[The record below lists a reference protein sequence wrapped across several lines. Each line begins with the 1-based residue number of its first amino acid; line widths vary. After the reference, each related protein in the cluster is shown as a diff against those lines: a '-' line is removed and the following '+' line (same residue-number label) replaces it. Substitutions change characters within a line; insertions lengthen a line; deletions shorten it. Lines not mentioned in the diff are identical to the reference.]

1 MDPPPGPGSRA
12 RYEPEESRIT
22 MVREEVGARSGL
34 LPGRS
39 TLSST
44 MASDNTY
51 HKHVAFCPRPE
62 RNVRALSL
70 NRMAALAL
78 PVALATSAVAVQP
91 VAAQV
96 PSGIVATVRHATTGA
111 PVAGATV
118 RARPGGA
125 SCVTAG
131 DGRCRLALVSG
142 MAEVST
148 TADGFAPDTQSLQ
161 LVAGALLPVTFE
173 LEPSALRLPEIV
185 AVGARAAERA
195 AAGSPVPADVISS
208 QRLVNTGLTETWEQ
222 LQRLVPSVHVPH
234 IPIGDN
240 HARPITLRGLAPHHA
255 LVLVNGKRRHAAPVL
270 LAGPA
275 VPATGY
281 ADLNAIPASAIERI
295 EILRDGASAQ
305 YGSDAIGGVVNL
317 VLKTGSRREGW
328 AAAGSV
334 LSTEGGRSFRDGRQ
348 LGAGGTVG
356 VVRAS
361 GVHAT
366 LTGEFRDR
374 EGTNRAY
381 PDVRPQYFAGDP
393 RNDRPPRISS
403 YLGNGAVRSLSA
415 WLDAGMPLGG
425 DIEAYVSGGAADRDG
440 TSPDAFFRLPM
451 NNNTVRAIH
460 PDGFLPEIHSG
471 MTDVS
476 ALAGLR
482 GAMRGWRWNVSS
494 GWGGSRVA
502 YTVRNSNNP
511 SLGAQ
516 SPTTFDVGRVS
527 AGQWT
532 TNLDVT
538 RDVRAAPV
546 PLSIAAGAEFRVDRY
561 ALRAGEP
568 DSWRDGQVPILDG
581 PAAGRPASV
590 GSEGMIGFR
599 PVDEVSARRSSTAG
613 YLEAEGRPV
622 ARLLLQTALR
632 TEHHSDFGST
642 TAGKVAARV
651 DLPYGLAARGSL
663 GTGFRAPALAQQH
676 FSSTRT
682 VYRLVGG
689 TNTVLT
695 VRTFPVHTA
704 EAQLLGATPLRPE
717 ESVNRNA
724 GVVLDLPRWP
734 LIAVDVYQVDITDR
748 IALRGSVTDTSLTRL
763 FEENGMRGIG
773 GGNYFANAWD
783 TRTRGVDVAA
793 SHAFVLR
800 NGVLRLH
807 AGYNHNRSV
816 ITRRA
821 TLPPPLARFEPQLY
835 NRTGQGV
842 IEEGQPRE
850 TIALTVNYATGH
862 WGVNLHNRRAG
873 PTAQLDQTDPAADQV
888 VQAHWIT
895 DARVSYRVHPRL
907 QLALSAANLF
917 DVYPDEWW
925 DFRQGLEVNGPSM
938 KGIFRYPGGLSPF
951 GMNGRTV
958 NVQLAWQ

>member
-1 MDPPPGPGSRA
+1 
-12 RYEPEESRIT
+12 
-22 MVREEVGARSGL
+22 MVREEAAPGVV
-34 LPGRS
+34 PGRS

-44 MASDNTY
+44 MAADNTY
-51 HKHVAFCPRPE
+51 HKHVVYCACRE
-62 RNVRALSL
+62 RHVRAFSL

-78 PVALATSAVAVQP
+78 PGALATSGVTVPP
-91 VAAQV
+91 VAAQA
-96 PSGIVATVRHATTGA
+96 PSSIVATVRNATTGA

-118 RARPGGA
+118 RARPGGT

-131 DGRCRLALVSG
+131 DGRCRLAAESG
-142 MAEVST
+142 MAELSA
-148 TADGFAPDTQSLQ
+148 TADGFAPATQSLQ
-161 LVAGALLPVTFE
+161 LVSGAPPVVTFA

-185 AVGARAAERA
+185 AVGARATERA
-195 AAGSPVPADVISS
+195 AARSPVPADVIAS
-208 QRLVNTGLTETWEQ
+208 QRLANTGLTETWEQ
-222 LQRLVPSVHVPH
+222 LQRLVPSLHVPH

-240 HARPITLRGLAPHHA
+240 HARPITLRGLAPHHV
-255 LVLVNGKRRHAAPVL
+255 LVLVNGKRRHTAPVL

-275 VPATGY
+275 VPAAGFT
-281 ADLNAIPASAIERI
+281 DLNAIPASAIERI
-295 EILRDGASAQ
+295 EVLRDGASAQ

-317 VLKTGSRREGW
+317 VLKSGSRREGW
-328 AAAGSV
+328 ASAGSV

-348 LGAGGTVG
+348 LAAGGTIG
-356 VVRAS
+356 FMRAS
-361 GVHAT
+361 GAHAT
-366 LTGEFRDR
+366 LSGEFRDR

-381 PDVRPQYFAGDP
+381 PDARPQYFAGDP

-403 YLGNGAVRSLSA
+403 YLGNGAVRSLSV

-425 DIEAYVSGGAADRDG
+425 DTEIYISGGAADRDG
-440 TSPDAFFRLPM
+440 TSPDAFFRLPV

-476 ALAGLR
+476 ALAGVR
-482 GAMRGWRWNVSS
+482 GALRGWRWNVNS

-502 YTVRNSNNP
+502 YIVRNSNNP
-511 SLGAQ
+511 SLGDQ
-516 SPTTFDVGRVS
+516 SPTAFDIGRVS

-538 RDVRAAPV
+538 RDVRAAPA
-546 PLSIAAGAEFRVDRY
+546 PLSIAAGAEFRVDSY

-568 DSWRDGQVPILDG
+568 DSWRDGQIPIMDG
-581 PAAGRPASV
+581 PAAGRAASV
-590 GSEGMIGFR
+590 GSEGMVGFR

-613 YLEAEGRPV
+613 YLEAEGRPLS
-622 ARLLLQTALR
+622 RLLVLSALR
-632 TEHHSDFGST
+632 TERHSDFGST
-642 TAGKVAARV
+642 LVAKLAARV
-651 DLPYGLAARGSL
+651 ELPYGLAVRGSL
-663 GTGFRAPALAQQH
+663 GTGFRAPALSQQH

-695 VRTFPVHTA
+695 VRTFPVNTA
-704 EAQLLGATPLRPE
+704 EAQLLGANPLRPE

-724 GVVLDLPRWP
+724 GLVLDVPRWP
-734 LIAVDVYQVDITDR
+734 LISVDVYQVDITDR
-748 IALRGSVTDTSLTRL
+748 IVLLGSVTDTSLTRL

-793 SHAFVLR
+793 SHAFVLGG
-800 NGVLRLH
+800 GVLRLH
-807 AGYNHNRSV
+807 AGYNHSRNV
-816 ITRRA
+816 IVRRA
-821 TLPPPLARFEPQLY
+821 PLPPPLARFEPQLH

-842 IEEGQPRE
+842 IEDGQPRE
-850 TIALTVNYATGH
+850 TIALTVSYGADR
-862 WGVNLHNRRAG
+862 WAMNLHNRRSG
-873 PTAQLDQTDPAADQV
+873 PTAQRDQTSPAADQV
-888 VQAHWIT
+888 VQPRWIT
-895 DARVSYRVHPRL
+895 DARVAYRFHPRL

-917 DVYPDEWW
+917 DIYPDEWW
-925 DFRQGLEVNGPSM
+925 DFKQGLEGNGPSM
-938 KGIFRYPGGLSPF
+938 KGIFRHPGGLSPF

>member
-1 MDPPPGPGSRA
+1 
-12 RYEPEESRIT
+12 
-22 MVREEVGARSGL
+22 MVREKVGVRIAL

-44 MASDNTY
+44 MAADNTY
-51 HKHVAFCPRPE
+51 HKHVAHCIRPE
-62 RNVRALSL
+62 RHVSAFSLS
-70 NRMAALAL
+70 RTAAVAL
-78 PVALATSAVAVQP
+78 PVILAASAVA
-91 VAAQV
+91 AQKAGAQA
-96 PSGIVATVRHATTGA
+96 PSSIVVTVRHATTGV
-111 PVAGATV
+111 PFAGVMV

-131 DGRCRLALVSG
+131 DGRCRLAASG
-142 MAEVST
+142 SMAEVSA
-148 TADGFAPDTQSLQ
+148 TADGFAPVTQSVQ
-161 LVAGALLPVTFE
+161 LVSSGWVPATFE

-185 AVGARAAERA
+185 AVGARAVDRA
-195 AAGSPVPADVISS
+195 AARSPVPVDVIRS
-208 QRLVNTGLTETWEQ
+208 QRMANTGLTETWEQ
-222 LQRLVPSVHVPH
+222 LQRLVPSLHVPH
-234 IPIGDN
+234 IPVGDN

-275 VPATGY
+275 VPAAGFT
-281 ADLNAIPASAIERI
+281 DLNAIPASAIERV
-295 EILRDGASAQ
+295 EVLRDGASAQ

-317 VLKTGSRREGW
+317 VLKSGSRREGW
-328 AAAGSV
+328 ASAGSV

-348 LGAGGTVG
+348 FAAGGTVG
-356 VVRAS
+356 LMRAS
-361 GVHAT
+361 GAHAT
-366 LTGEFRDR
+366 LSGEFRDR

-381 PDVRPQYFAGDP
+381 PDARPQFFARDP

-415 WLDAGMPLGG
+415 WLDAGMPLGE
-425 DIEAYVSGGAADRDG
+425 DIEVYISGGAADRDG

-451 NNNTVRAIH
+451 SNSTVRAIH
-460 PDGFLPEIHSG
+460 PDGFLPEIHSR

-476 ALAGLR
+476 ALAGAR
-482 GAMRGWRWNVSS
+482 GALRGWRWNVNS

-502 YTVRNSNNP
+502 YVVRNSNNP

-516 SPTTFDVGRVS
+516 SPTAFDIGRVS

-538 RDVRAAPV
+538 RDFHAAPI
-546 PLSIAAGAEFRVDRY
+546 PLSIAAGSEFRVDSY

-568 DSWRDGQVPILDG
+568 DSWRDGQVPIMDG
-581 PAAGRPASV
+581 PAAGRAASV
-590 GSEGMIGFR
+590 GSEGMLGFR
-599 PVDEVSARRSSTAG
+599 PVDEVSARRSSAAG
-613 YLEAEGRPV
+613 YLEAEGRPLP
-622 ARLLLQTALR
+622 RLLVQSALR
-632 TEHHSDFGST
+632 TERHSDFGS
-642 TAGKVAARV
+642 AIVAKLAARV
-651 DLPYGLAARGSL
+651 DLPYGLAVRGSL
-663 GTGFRAPALAQQH
+663 GTGFRAPAPSQQH

-682 VYRLVGG
+682 VFRLVGG

-695 VRTFPVHTA
+695 VRTFPVNTA

-724 GVVLDLPRWP
+724 GVVLDVPRWP
-734 LIAVDVYQVDITDR
+734 LMTVDVYQVDIVDR
-748 IALRGSVTDTSLTRL
+748 IALRGAVTDTSLTRL

-793 SHAFVLR
+793 SHAYVLGG
-800 NGVLRLH
+800 GVLRLV

-816 ITRRA
+816 IVRRA
-821 TLPPPLARFEPQLY
+821 PLPPPLARFEPQLY

-842 IEEGQPRE
+842 IEDGQPRE
-850 TIALTVNYATGH
+850 TIALTVSYGRDRL
-862 WGVNLHNRRAG
+862 GLNLHNRRAG
-873 PTAQLDQTDPAADQV
+873 PTAQRDQTSPAADQV
-888 VQAHWIT
+888 VQPRWIT
-895 DARVSYRVHPRL
+895 DARVAYRLHPRV

-917 DVYPDEWW
+917 DIYPDEWW
-925 DFRQGLEVNGPSM
+925 DFKQGLEGNGPSM
-938 KGIFRYPGGLSPF
+938 KGIFRHPGGLSPF